1 MMVNYCSTCNLLNA
15 PTLICA
21 PLPLSQPF
29 LGVCI
34 NPMSPEAVSSLQK
47 YKDLPSKCPDCQAYK
62 VPVTATS
69 NSTCADWICPF
80 CCPSKSDL
88 MPRGQ
93 NEMIFDYVEPSAD
106 TSGGQPLTNIIALD
120 LCVEHGT
127 NIGGDAFI
135 NRRDAI
141 VNALVSLKDRLDS
154 QVDDVRLAL
163 VPYAAHPSIVRME
176 CNTQTANSVHAYVH
190 PKSSSRDISTR
201 LIKDSDNAWSA
212 SFSLSVDFVVGAVSS
227 MKARDGQPHLD
238 SVRTDVLRHVRAIDA
253 ALAMLEGEALARRQC
268 TGTLTAPQVQETMT
282 HMRKQETTKAQ
293 VIVFAAAF
301 GHMYGDG
308 PDLTNEELNAIAQNI
323 IEKCAHS
330 SQVHLAINVVLV
342 APQDGV
348 GDACFAFFQ
357 KIASGTG
364 GLFFTHATAGAACL
378 ESISSIL
385 SRRAVESDASI
396 ISARCSSKLRI
407 VKALQQN
414 DLQPKSFKPTN
425 IWSSRCDNPTYSTR
439 SISLLLHRIDTG
451 QQRKVTDEDI
461 DIIQVAWRFTSLQV
475 PNGWHT
481 QRIVTARLSRL
492 SDSLDWIDASV
503 LVAKS
508 VMKQALD
515 ANASA
520 VRVNAEL
527 LRRQVRS
534 QLRELALA
542 LHPKSESKKWWFG
555 ASKAILGR
563 EALPLA
569 HSAHWL
575 FFQALSVNGPLRRVA
590 FFESLLS
597 APLAIARRM
606 CFPELYAVLPP
617 TRTLATSSLDS
628 TDLRG
633 LGGPPVECLLVP
645 AVDVGPVVSLGVVLD
660 VGNVLYTWLNVDLL
674 SSYSASSVTVDRI
687 KGACT
692 STALGIARSRWPTP
706 DVVHLQADG
715 LGVLVPRLMALSEEE
730 LEGSKLQGGLSR
742 LLAGLSATQVAAAA
756 RTVREVSKE
765 IPPLL
770 SWLRDDADVSI
781 NF

>member
-1 MMVNYCSTCNLLNA
+1 
-15 PTLICA
+15 
-21 PLPLSQPF
+21 
-29 LGVCI
+29 
-34 NPMSPEAVSSLQK
+34 
-47 YKDLPSKCPDCQAYK
+47 
-62 VPVTATS
+62 
-69 NSTCADWICPF
+69 
-80 CCPSKSDL
+80 

-93 NEMIFDYVEPSAD
+93 NEIMFDYVEPSGD
-106 TSGGQPLTNIIALD
+106 TSTGQPLTNIIALD
-120 LCVEHGT
+120 LCADDGT
-127 NIGGDAFI
+127 NKESDASFI

-141 VNALVSLKDRLDS
+141 VNALVSLKGQLDPT
-154 QVDDVRLAL
+154 DGTRLAL
-163 VPYAAHPSIVRME
+163 VPYAAHPSIVRMVS
-176 CNTQTANSVHAYVH
+176 NTQTVNAVHAYVH
-190 PKSSSRDISTR
+190 PKSKDLSTR

-212 SFSLSVDFVVGAVSS
+212 PFSLSLDFVVGTVSS
-227 MKARDGQPHLD
+227 MKPRAGQQQHHE
-238 SVRTDVLRHVRAIDA
+238 SGVKGEVLRHVRAIDA
-253 ALAMLEGEALARRQC
+253 ALAMLEGEALSRKQGNA
-268 TGTLTAPQVQETMT
+268 GALTAPQVQEPIT
-282 HMRKQETTKAQ
+282 HMTRLAMETSKAQ
-293 VIVFAAAF
+293 IIVFAAPF
-301 GHMYGDG
+301 GHLYGEE
-308 PDLTNEELNAIAQNI
+308 PEVTNEELNAIAQNI

-342 APQDGV
+342 AQGGV
-348 GDACFAFFQ
+348 GDACFTFFQ
-357 KIASGTG
+357 RISSGTG
-364 GLFFTHATAGAACL
+364 GLFFTHATPGAACM
-378 ESISSIL
+378 ESINSIF

-407 VKALQQN
+407 VKALHQN
-414 DLQPKSFKPTN
+414 DFQPKSFKPTN

-439 SISLLLHRIDTG
+439 SISLLLHRIDASH
-451 QQRKVTDEDI
+451 QQRTVTNEDT
-461 DIIQVAWRFTSLQV
+461 DIIQLAWRFTSLQV
-475 PNGWHT
+475 TNGWHT
-481 QRIVTARLSRL
+481 QRIVTARLSRF

-515 ANASA
+515 ANAST

-542 LHPKSESKKWWFG
+542 LYPKSETKKFVWFG
-555 ASKAILGR
+555 SSKAILGR

-597 APLAIARRM
+597 APLPIARRM

-617 TRTLATSSLDS
+617 TRTSTTSSLDS

-633 LGGPPVECLLVP
+633 LSGPPVECLPVP

-660 VGNVLYTWLNVDLL
+660 AGNVLYVWLNDDLL

-687 KGACT
+687 KGACST
-692 STALGIARSRWPTP
+692 TALGIARSRWPSP

-715 LGVLVPRLMALSEEE
+715 LGELVPRLMALSEEV

-742 LLAGLSATQVAAAA
+742 LLAGLSATEVAAAA
-756 RTVREVSKE
+756 RTVREVSKG

-770 SWLRDDADVSI
+770 RWLRDDADVSV